1 MNKTLKISFA
11 LKNTYRVNSILYA
24 LKQMLL
30 IKMILPSVLYGAR
43 GLKIFANILSAIWEI
58 LSAFLGK
65 FIYLMCIYAIVAY
78 GYDGYSNKSELFLHM
93 LLFLTIIGAFMNTN
107 LFNPTKEK
115 YYAVFLMRM
124 NAKQYVLINYGYAI
138 LKVVIGFLPFMIL
151 VGSILDLPLWLDV
164 ILPFSIAGLKLF
176 VAATSLWDYEKRGLA
191 YNENRL
197 GKFLWAF
204 VALMII
210 VACGLPAVN
219 IAVPQIVST
228 ALFIAFVPLGII
240 GAVKVIRFDEYK
252 AVFRDLFAQTQPFAD
267 KKTQALR
274 KQSEKY
280 ISADTS
286 ITSDRKGFEY
296 LNELFIK
303 RHKNILWSA
312 SKMITYVCLVLIA
325 GAIIA
330 SYVFPEFREVTN
342 HLILNWLPYF
352 VFIMYIINRGT
363 GFTQALFVNCDHGLL
378 TYPFYKQPGMILKL
392 FAIRLRE
399 IMKINALPA
408 LVIGT
413 GLSLL
418 LFITGGTDNV
428 LNYAVIIVS
437 ILCMS
442 AFFSVHYLTIYYLMQ
457 PYNAA
462 TEIKNGM
469 YQVVRVATYV
479 VCYYMIKV
487 RMPTIIFGTLT
498 IVFCILYCM
507 IACILVYRFAPK
519 TFRLRQ

>member
-30 IKMILPSVLYGAR
+30 IKMILPSVLYGAK

-58 LSAFLGK
+58 LSAFLGE

-93 LLFLTIIGAFMNTN
+93 LLILTIIGAFMNTN

-124 NAKQYVLINYGYAI
+124 DAKQYVLINYGYAI

-151 VGSILDLPLWLDV
+151 VGSMLDLPLWLSI

-176 VAATSLWDYEKRGLA
+176 IAATSLWDYEKRGLA
-191 YNENRL
+191 YNENKL

-210 VACGLPAVN
+210 LSGGLPAVN

-228 ALFIAFVPLGII
+228 VLFIAFIPLGMI

-280 ISADTS
+280 ISADTN
-286 ITSDRKGFEY
+286 ITSDCKGFEY

-363 GFTQALFVNCDHGLL
+363 GFTQALFVNCDHSLL

-399 IMKINALPA
+399 IMKVNALPA
-408 LVIGT
+408 LVIGA

-487 RMPTIIFGTLT
+487 RMPTIVFGTLT

>member
-107 LFNPTKEK
+107 LFNPSKEK

-124 NAKQYVLINYGYAI
+124 DAKQYVLINYGYAI
-138 LKVVIGFLPFMIL
+138 LKVVIGFMPFMIL

-363 GFTQALFVNCDHGLL
+363 GFTQALFVNCDHSLL

-469 YQVVRVATYV
+469 YQVVKVATYV

-487 RMPTIIFGTLT
+487 RMPTIVFGTLT

>member
-107 LFNPTKEK
+107 LFNPSKEK

-124 NAKQYVLINYGYAI
+124 DAKQYVLINYGYAI
-138 LKVVIGFLPFMIL
+138 LKVVIGFMPFMIL

-204 VALMII
+204 VALMVII
-210 VACGLPAVN
+210 ACGLPAVN

-363 GFTQALFVNCDHGLL
+363 GFTQALFVNCDHSLL
-378 TYPFYKQPGMILKL
+378 TYPFYKQPGMILKI

-408 LVIGT
+408 LVIGA
-413 GLSLL
+413 GLALL
-418 LFITGGTDNV
+418 LFITGGTDNP

-469 YQVVRVATYV
+469 YQVVKAATYV

>member
-469 YQVVRVATYV
+469 YQVVKVATYV

-487 RMPTIIFGTLT
+487 RMPTIVFGTLT

>member
-107 LFNPTKEK
+107 LFNPSKEK

-124 NAKQYVLINYGYAI
+124 DAKQYVLINYGYAI
-138 LKVVIGFLPFMIL
+138 LKVVIGFMPFMIL
-151 VGSILDLPLWLDV
+151 VGSMLDLPLWLDV

-303 RHKNILWSA
+303 RHKNIIWSA

-330 SYVFPEFREVTN
+330 TYVFPEFREVTN

-363 GFTQALFVNCDHGLL
+363 GFTQALFVNCDHSLL

-408 LVIGT
+408 LVIGA

-469 YQVVRVATYV
+469 YQVVKVATYV

-487 RMPTIIFGTLT
+487 RMPTIVFGTLT

>member
-1 MNKTLKISFA
+1 MNKTLRISFA

-78 GYDGYSNKSELFLHM
+78 GYDGYSNKIELFLHM

-124 NAKQYVLINYGYAI
+124 DAKQYVLINYGYAI
-138 LKVVIGFLPFMIL
+138 LKVVIGFFPFMIL

-363 GFTQALFVNCDHGLL
+363 GFTQALFVNCDHSLL

-408 LVIGT
+408 LVIGA

-469 YQVVRVATYV
+469 YQVVKVATYV

-487 RMPTIIFGTLT
+487 RMPTIVFGTIN

>member
-30 IKMILPSVLYGAR
+30 IKMILPSALYGAR
-43 GLKIFANILSAIWEI
+43 GLKIFANILSVIWEI

-124 NAKQYVLINYGYAI
+124 DAKQYVLINYGYAI
-138 LKVVIGFLPFMIL
+138 LKVVIGFLPFMIM
-151 VGSILDLPLWLDV
+151 VGSMLDLPLWLSI

-176 VAATSLWDYEKRGLA
+176 IAATSLWDYEKRGLA
-191 YNENRL
+191 YNENKL

-204 VALMII
+204 VALMVILSG
-210 VACGLPAVN
+210 GLPAVN

-228 ALFIAFVPLGII
+228 VLFIAFVPLGMI

-363 GFTQALFVNCDHGLL
+363 GFTQALFVNCDHSLL

-408 LVIGT
+408 LVIGA

-469 YQVVRVATYV
+469 YQVVKVATYV

-487 RMPTIIFGTLT
+487 RMPTIVFGTLT

>member
-43 GLKIFANILSAIWEI
+43 GLKIFANILSVIWEI

-78 GYDGYSNKSELFLHM
+78 GYDEYSNKSELFLHM

-124 NAKQYVLINYGYAI
+124 DAKQYVLINYGYAI

-151 VGSILDLPLWLDV
+151 VGSMLELPLWLSI

-363 GFTQALFVNCDHGLL
+363 GFTQALFVNCDHSLL

-399 IMKINALPA
+399 IMKVNALPA
-408 LVIGT
+408 LVIGA

-487 RMPTIIFGTLT
+487 RMPTIVFGTLT

>member
-107 LFNPTKEK
+107 LFNPSKEK

-124 NAKQYVLINYGYAI
+124 DAKQYVLINYGYAI
-138 LKVVIGFLPFMIL
+138 LKVVIGFMPFMIL
-151 VGSILDLPLWLDV
+151 VGSMLDLPLWLDV

-363 GFTQALFVNCDHGLL
+363 GFTQALFVNCDHSLL

-408 LVIGT
+408 LVIGA

-469 YQVVRVATYV
+469 YQVVKVATYV

-487 RMPTIIFGTLT
+487 RMPTIVFGTLT

>member
-107 LFNPTKEK
+107 LFNPSKEK

-124 NAKQYVLINYGYAI
+124 DAKQYVLINYGYAI
-138 LKVVIGFLPFMIL
+138 LKVVIGFMPFMIL
-151 VGSILDLPLWLDV
+151 VGSMLDLPLWLDV
-164 ILPFSIAGLKLF
+164 ILPFSIAELKLF

-363 GFTQALFVNCDHGLL
+363 GFTQALFVNCDHSLL

-408 LVIGT
+408 LVIGA

-469 YQVVRVATYV
+469 YQVVKVATYV

-487 RMPTIIFGTLT
+487 RMPTIVFGTLT

>member
-107 LFNPTKEK
+107 LFNPSKEK

-124 NAKQYVLINYGYAI
+124 DAKQYVLINYGYAI
-138 LKVVIGFLPFMIL
+138 LKVVIGFMPFMIL
-151 VGSILDLPLWLDV
+151 VGSMLDLPLWLDV

-252 AVFRDLFAQTQPFAD
+252 AVFRDLFAQVQPFAD

-286 ITSDRKGFEY
+286 ITSSRKGFEY

-303 RHKNILWSA
+303 RHKDILWSA
-312 SKMITYVCLVLIA
+312 SKTITYVCLVLIA
-325 GAIIA
+325 GAA
-330 SYVFPEFREVTN
+330 AALYAFPEFKEETN

-363 GFTQALFVNCDHGLL
+363 GFTQALFVNCDHSLL

-469 YQVVRVATYV
+469 YQVVKVATYV

-487 RMPTIIFGTLT
+487 RMPTIVFGTLT

>member
-1 MNKTLKISFA
+1 MEVYTIFEEDS
-11 LKNTYRVNSILYA
+11 A

-107 LFNPTKEK
+107 LFNPSKEK

-124 NAKQYVLINYGYAI
+124 DAKQYVLINYGYAI
-138 LKVVIGFLPFMIL
+138 LKVVIGFMPFMIL

-164 ILPFSIAGLKLF
+164 ILPFSIVGLKLF

-228 ALFIAFVPLGII
+228 ALFIAFVPLGMI

-363 GFTQALFVNCDHGLL
+363 GFTQALFVNCDHSLL

-408 LVIGT
+408 LVIGA

-469 YQVVRVATYV
+469 YQVVKVATYV

-487 RMPTIIFGTLT
+487 RMPTIVFGTLT

>member
-30 IKMILPSVLYGAR
+30 IKMILPFVLYGAR

-124 NAKQYVLINYGYAI
+124 DAKQYVLINYGYAI

-151 VGSILDLPLWLDV
+151 VGSMLDLPLWLSI

-176 VAATSLWDYEKRGLA
+176 IAATSLWDYEKRGLA
-191 YNENRL
+191 YNENKL

-210 VACGLPAVN
+210 LSGGLPAVN

-228 ALFIAFVPLGII
+228 VLFIAFVPLGII

-280 ISADTS
+280 ISADTG

-363 GFTQALFVNCDHGLL
+363 GFTQALFVNCDHSLL

-408 LVIGT
+408 LVIGA

>member
-107 LFNPTKEK
+107 LFNPSKEK

-124 NAKQYVLINYGYAI
+124 DAKQYVLINYGYAI
-138 LKVVIGFLPFMIL
+138 LKVVIGFMPFMIL
-151 VGSILDLPLWLDV
+151 VGSMLDLPLWLDV

-363 GFTQALFVNCDHGLL
+363 GFTQALFVNCDHSLL

-469 YQVVRVATYV
+469 YQVVKVATYV

-487 RMPTIIFGTLT
+487 RMPTIVFGTLT

>member
-107 LFNPTKEK
+107 LFNPSKEK

-124 NAKQYVLINYGYAI
+124 DAKQYVLINYGYAI
-138 LKVVIGFLPFMIL
+138 LKVVIGFMPFMIL
-151 VGSILDLPLWLDV
+151 VGSMLDLPLWLDV

-330 SYVFPEFREVTN
+330 TYVFPEFREVTN

-363 GFTQALFVNCDHGLL
+363 GFTQALFVNCDHSLL

-408 LVIGT
+408 LVIGA

-469 YQVVRVATYV
+469 YQVVKVATYV

-487 RMPTIIFGTLT
+487 RMPTIVFGTLT

>member
-1 MNKTLKISFA
+1 MNKTLRISFA

-78 GYDGYSNKSELFLHM
+78 GYDGYSNKIELFLHM

-124 NAKQYVLINYGYAI
+124 DAKQYVLINYGYAI
-138 LKVVIGFLPFMIL
+138 LKVVIGFFPFMIL

-363 GFTQALFVNCDHGLL
+363 GFTQALFVNCDHSLL

-408 LVIGT
+408 LVIGA

-469 YQVVRVATYV
+469 YQVVKVATYV

-487 RMPTIIFGTLT
+487 RMPTIVFGTLT

>member
-107 LFNPTKEK
+107 LFNPSKEK

-124 NAKQYVLINYGYAI
+124 DAKQYVLINYGYAI

-363 GFTQALFVNCDHGLL
+363 GFTQALFVNCDHSLL

-408 LVIGT
+408 LVIGA

-469 YQVVRVATYV
+469 YQVVKVATYV

>member
-30 IKMILPSVLYGAR
+30 IKMILPSALYGAR
-43 GLKIFANILSAIWEI
+43 GLKIFANILSVIWEI

-78 GYDGYSNKSELFLHM
+78 GYDEYSNKSELFLHM

-115 YYAVFLMRM
+115 YYVVFLMRM
-124 NAKQYVLINYGYAI
+124 DAKQYVLINYGYAI

-151 VGSILDLPLWLDV
+151 VGSMLELPLWLSI

-363 GFTQALFVNCDHGLL
+363 GFTQALFVNCDHSLL

-408 LVIGT
+408 LVIGA

-418 LFITGGTDNV
+418 LFITGGTDNM

-469 YQVVRVATYV
+469 YQVVKVATYV

-487 RMPTIIFGTLT
+487 RMPTIVFGTLT

>member
-43 GLKIFANILSAIWEI
+43 GLKIFANILSVIWEI

-124 NAKQYVLINYGYAI
+124 DAKQYVLINYGYAI

-191 YNENRL
+191 YNENKL

-204 VALMII
+204 VALMLIL
-210 VACGLPAVN
+210 AGSLPAVN

-228 ALFIAFVPLGII
+228 ALFIAFIPLGII
-240 GAVKVIRFDEYK
+240 GAVKIAKFNEYK

-363 GFTQALFVNCDHGLL
+363 GFTQALFVNCDHSLL

>member
-107 LFNPTKEK
+107 LFNPSKEK

-124 NAKQYVLINYGYAI
+124 DAKQYVLINYGYAI
-138 LKVVIGFLPFMIL
+138 LKVVIGFMPFMIL
-151 VGSILDLPLWLDV
+151 VGSMLDLPLWLDV

-363 GFTQALFVNCDHGLL
+363 GFTQALFVNCDHSLL

-408 LVIGT
+408 LVIGA

-462 TEIKNGM
+462 TEIKNGI
-469 YQVVRVATYV
+469 YQVVKVATYV

-487 RMPTIIFGTLT
+487 RMPTIVFGTLT

>member
-24 LKQMLL
+24 LKQMLIL
-30 IKMILPSVLYGAR
+30 KKILPSALYGVK
-43 GLKIFANILSAIWEI
+43 GLKIFANILSVIWEF

-65 FIYLMCIYAIVAY
+65 LLYIFCIYGVIFF

-93 LLFLTIIGAFMNTN
+93 LLFLTVIGAFLNTN

-124 NAKQYVLINYGYAI
+124 DAKQYVLINYGYAI
-138 LKVVIGFLPFMIL
+138 LKVIIGFLPFMFL
-151 VGSILDLPLWLDV
+151 MRPLLNVPLWLSIV
-164 ILPFSIAGLKLF
+164 LPFSIAGLKLF
-176 VAATSLWDYEKRGLA
+176 VAATSLWDYEKRGFA
-191 YNENRL
+191 YNENKL

-210 VACGLPAVN
+210 LSGGLPAVG
-219 IAVPQIVST
+219 IATPQIAST
-228 ALFIAFVPLGII
+228 TLFILFVPLGII
-240 GAVKVIRFDEYK
+240 GAVKVIRFNEYK
-252 AVFRDLFAQTQPFAD
+252 AVFQDLFSQTQPFAD
-267 KKTQALR
+267 KKTQAMR
-274 KQSEKY
+274 KQSEKH
-280 ISADTS
+280 ISSDTS
-286 ITSDRKGFEY
+286 ITSSRSGFEY

-303 RHKNILWSA
+303 RHKDILWSA
-312 SKMITYVCLVLIA
+312 SKMITYVCIVLTI
-325 GAIIA
+325 GVVMG
-330 SYVFPEFREVTN
+330 SYLFPELKEAVN
-342 HLILNWLPYF
+342 NMVLNWLPYS

-363 GFTQALFVNCDHGLL
+363 GFTQALFVNCDHSLL

-408 LVIGT
+408 LAIGV
-413 GLSLL
+413 GLALL
-418 LFITGGTDNV
+418 LFVTGGTDNP
-428 LNYAVIIVS
+428 LNYAVVIVS

-462 TEIKNGM
+462 SEIKSGT
-469 YQVVRVATYV
+469 YQLVKIATYF
-479 VCYYMIKV
+479 VCYYMIRV
-487 RMPTIIFGTLT
+487 RMSTIIFGTLT
-498 IVFCILYCM
+498 IVFCVLYCI
-507 IACILVYRFAPK
+507 IACILVYRLAPK

>member
-30 IKMILPSVLYGAR
+30 IKMILPSALYGAR
-43 GLKIFANILSAIWEI
+43 GLKIFANILSVIWEI

-65 FIYLMCIYAIVAY
+65 FIYLMCIYAVVAY
-78 GYDGYSNKSELFLHM
+78 GYDGYSNKIELFLHM

-138 LKVVIGFLPFMIL
+138 LKVVIGFLPFMIM
-151 VGSILDLPLWLDV
+151 VGSVLDLPLWLSI

-176 VAATSLWDYEKRGLA
+176 IAATSLWDYEKRGLA

-363 GFTQALFVNCDHGLL
+363 GFTQALFVNCDHSLL

-408 LVIGT
+408 LVIGA

-469 YQVVRVATYV
+469 YQVVKVATYV

-487 RMPTIIFGTLT
+487 RMPTIVFGTLT

>member
-107 LFNPTKEK
+107 LFNPSKEK

-124 NAKQYVLINYGYAI
+124 DAKQYVLINYGYAI
-138 LKVVIGFLPFMIL
+138 LKVVIGFMPFMIL
-151 VGSILDLPLWLDV
+151 VGSVLDLPLWLSI

-176 VAATSLWDYEKRGLA
+176 IAATSLWDYEKRGLA

-204 VALMII
+204 VALMVILSG
-210 VACGLPAVN
+210 GLPAVN

-228 ALFIAFVPLGII
+228 VLFIAFVPLGII

-363 GFTQALFVNCDHGLL
+363 GFTQALFVNCDHSLL

-408 LVIGT
+408 LVIGA

-469 YQVVRVATYV
+469 YQVVKVATYV
-479 VCYYMIKV
+479 ICYYMIKV
-487 RMPTIIFGTLT
+487 RMPTIVFGTLT

>member
-30 IKMILPSVLYGAR
+30 IKMILPSALYGAR
-43 GLKIFANILSAIWEI
+43 GLKIFANILSVIWEI

-65 FIYLMCIYAIVAY
+65 FIYLMCIYAVVAY
-78 GYDGYSNKSELFLHM
+78 GYDGYSNKIELFLHM

-107 LFNPTKEK
+107 LFNPSKEK

-124 NAKQYVLINYGYAI
+124 DAKQYVLINYGYAI
-138 LKVVIGFLPFMIL
+138 LKVVIGFMPFMIL

-363 GFTQALFVNCDHGLL
+363 GFTQALFVNCDHSLL

-469 YQVVRVATYV
+469 YQVVKVATYV

-487 RMPTIIFGTLT
+487 RMPTIVFGTLT

>member
-43 GLKIFANILSAIWEI
+43 GLKIFANILSVIWEI

-78 GYDGYSNKSELFLHM
+78 GYDGYSNKIELFLHM

-124 NAKQYVLINYGYAI
+124 DAKQYVLINYGYAI

-151 VGSILDLPLWLDV
+151 VGSMLDLPLWLSI

-228 ALFIAFVPLGII
+228 ALFIAFVPLGLI

-363 GFTQALFVNCDHGLL
+363 GFTQALFVNCDHSLL

-408 LVIGT
+408 LVIGA

-418 LFITGGTDNV
+418 LFITGGTDNM

-469 YQVVRVATYV
+469 YQVVKVATYV

-487 RMPTIIFGTLT
+487 RMPTIVFGTLT

>member
-43 GLKIFANILSAIWEI
+43 GLKIFANILSVIWEI

-78 GYDGYSNKSELFLHM
+78 GYDGYSNKIELFLHM

-124 NAKQYVLINYGYAI
+124 DAKQYVLINYGYAI

-151 VGSILDLPLWLDV
+151 VGSMLDLPLWLDV

-210 VACGLPAVN
+210 LSGGLPAVN

-363 GFTQALFVNCDHGLL
+363 GFTQALFVNCDHSLL

-408 LVIGT
+408 LVIGA

-469 YQVVRVATYV
+469 YQVVKVATYV

-487 RMPTIIFGTLT
+487 RMPTIVFGTLT

>member
-363 GFTQALFVNCDHGLL
+363 GFTQALFVNCDHSLL

-469 YQVVRVATYV
+469 YQVVKVATYV

-487 RMPTIIFGTLT
+487 RMPTIVFGTLT